1 MSNLSYAASTKSFH
15 CKKEFTWSIMK
26 ANGHPVCTI
35 PSITS
40 CSSASSI
47 SQLNS
52 QNSIF
57 LRLPYLSSS
66 KSGRSFVNYQKF
78 LSACLRSRLSVGYWL
93 LISLMS
99 LQRKEWLKKSLSSPK
114 RLSVHSASPYSIWPI
129 SSGSPENEKSSSRP
143 YPKTVNNR
151 SPSWNLLALLTN
163 CLYHGF
169 LLSVCYRS
177 SRFGTNFRIMG
188 NLGLMAGFPSWSK
201 CARSIL
207 PFW

>member
-1 MSNLSYAASTKSFH
+1 MSYLSYAASTKSFH

-40 CSSASSI
+40 CSLASSI

-52 QNSIF
+52 QKSIF
-57 LRLPYLSSS
+57 LRLPYLFSS
-66 KSGRSFVNYQKF
+66 KSGRSLVNNQKF
-78 LSACLRSRLSVGYWL
+78 LYACLRSRPSSGNWL
-93 LISLMS
+93 LISFMS
-99 LQRKEWLKKSLSSPK
+99 LQRNWWLKKSLSSPK
-114 RLSVHSASPYSIWPI
+114 RLSVHSASPYNIWPI

-151 SPSWNLLALLTN
+151 SPSWIDLLALLTN

-169 LLSVCYRS
+169 LLSVSSRS
-177 SRFGTNFRIMG
+177 SRFGTNFRIIG
-188 NLGLMAGFPSWSK
+188 NLGLVAGFPSWSK

-207 PFW
+207 PF